1 MTATELASSSSL
13 PSGLSRLLVAIACA
27 PGYDPAAAR
36 RERFRPGDRVGRY
49 VLLRAIGRGGC
60 GVVFEAV
67 DPGSGDRVA
76 VKVARSGPRSDT
88 ARATIERE
96 RLLARLRHP
105 NVVSLLET
113 GDTARGPYLVFE
125 LLEGETL
132 RERLER
138 GRLPVGQAIEVALA
152 VARALAH
159 AHARGTIHRDLK
171 PANVFLARAGA
182 TRVLDFGLAQEG
194 ARGRAPSGSG
204 TPGYM
209 APEQQAGRA
218 EDARTDLFALGV
230 LISESADLSGAP
242 AELAA
247 LVAAL
252 TEADPLRRPRS
263 AGVVIARLLQLRR
276 RATSGSARLSV
287 SAGAEP

>member
-1 MTATELASSSSL
+1 MTALEVASSSLARSR
-13 PSGLSRLLVAIACA
+13 LSRLLAAIARA
-27 PGYDPAAAR
+27 PAYDPAAAR

-49 VLLRAIGRGGC
+49 VLLRALGRGGF

-67 DPGSGDRVA
+67 DPVSGDRVA
-76 VKVARSGPRSDT
+76 VKVARAGPRAAA
-88 ARATIERE
+88 ARRTIARE
-96 RLLARLRHP
+96 GLLARLRHP
-105 NVVSLLET
+105 NVVNLLDS
-113 GDTARGPYLVFE
+113 GRTARGPYLVFE

-138 GRLPVGQAIEVALA
+138 GRLPLVEGVEVVLA

-159 AHARGTIHRDLK
+159 AHRRGVIHRDLK

-182 TRVLDFGLAQEG
+182 TRVVDFGLAQEG

-209 APEQQAGRA
+209 APEQKAVPG
-218 EDARTDLFALGV
+218 
-230 LISESADLSGAP
+230 
-242 AELAA
+242 
-247 LVAAL
+247 
-252 TEADPLRRPRS
+252 RRPGS

-276 RATSGSARLSV
+276 RVAAGPCALRMA
-287 SAGAEP
+287 AGAQP